1 MLRRARGKVLTTFG
15 LSGKTQMGETV
26 NTEMTKKSVLAQLLL
41 LFFKSVR
48 FVKRKFVPLG
58 FFIKYY
64 G

>member
-41 LFFKSVR
+41 FFKSVR